1 MQILVCVSYGF
12 IANPQFVKGFYI
24 MSIIINTNV
33 PALISQNALTR
44 ATWSLNQSLERM
56 STGYRINSAADDPA
70 GSYFASGLNTQIR
83 AISTV
88 TRNVQLASNMIS
100 VAEGDMQSIMN
111 NVERVKDLAMQYS
124 SDTLTDEQKDAIK
137 TEAQQRIDEINRLA
151 EDSSFNEINLLDGSL
166 GASVRIQIGTNSDPA
181 TNALNITGVFDNANA
196 ESINL
201 IGGASDF
208 ASIDEAFAAAST
220 AAKFIDIAQE
230 SIDVLSKRISTAGIY
245 QTRLE
250 SISDSLLTKNEN
262 LNSAYST
269 IMDTDIATE
278 TANYIKQQLLQQTA
292 SSMLSQANQ
301 NGGVLALSLVNA
313 LA

>member
-1 MQILVCVSYGF
+1 
-12 IANPQFVKGFYI
+12 

-166 GASVRIQIGTNSDPA
+166 GASIRIQIGTNSDPA

-201 IGGASDF
+201 IGGASDY

-269 IMDTDIATE
+269 VMDTDIATE

>member
-1 MQILVCVSYGF
+1 
-12 IANPQFVKGFYI
+12 

-56 STGYRINSAADDPA
+56 STGHRINSAADDPA

-151 EDSSFNEINLLDGSL
+151 EDSSFNEMKLLDGSL

-201 IGGASDF
+201 IGGASDY

-245 QTRLE
+245 QNRLE

>member
-1 MQILVCVSYGF
+1 
-12 IANPQFVKGFYI
+12 

-56 STGYRINSAADDPA
+56 STGHRINSAADDPA

-201 IGGASDF
+201 IGGASDY

>member
-1 MQILVCVSYGF
+1 
-12 IANPQFVKGFYI
+12 

-124 SDTLTDEQKDAIK
+124 SDTLTNEQKDAIK

-201 IGGASDF
+201 IGGSSDF

-245 QTRLE
+245 QNRLE

>member
-1 MQILVCVSYGF
+1 
-12 IANPQFVKGFYI
+12 

-56 STGYRINSAADDPA
+56 STGHRINSAADDPA

-151 EDSSFNEINLLDGSL
+151 EDSSFNEMKLLDGSL

-201 IGGASDF
+201 IGGASDY

-245 QTRLE
+245 QNRLE
-250 SISDSLLTKNEN
+250 SISYSLLT
-262 LNSAYST
+262 
-269 IMDTDIATE
+269 
-278 TANYIKQQLLQQTA
+278 
-292 SSMLSQANQ
+292 
-301 NGGVLALSLVNA
+301 
-313 LA
+313 

>member
-1 MQILVCVSYGF
+1 
-12 IANPQFVKGFYI
+12 

-56 STGYRINSAADDPA
+56 STGHRINSAADDPA

-100 VAEGDMQSIMN
+100 VAEGDMQSILN
-111 NVERVKDLAMQYS
+111 NVERIKDLAMQYS

-151 EDSSFNEINLLDGSL
+151 EDSSFNEMKLLDGSL

-201 IGGASDF
+201 IGGASDY

-250 SISDSLLTKNEN
+250 SISESLLTKNEN

-269 IMDTDIATE
+269 VMDTDIATE

>member
-1 MQILVCVSYGF
+1 
-12 IANPQFVKGFYI
+12 

-56 STGYRINSAADDPA
+56 STGHRINSAADDPA

-124 SDTLTDEQKDAIK
+124 SDTLTDEQKNAIK

-151 EDSSFNEINLLDGSL
+151 EDSSFNEMKLLDGSL

-201 IGGASDF
+201 IGGASDY

-245 QTRLE
+245 QNRLE

>member
-1 MQILVCVSYGF
+1 
-12 IANPQFVKGFYI
+12 

-70 GSYFASGLNTQIR
+70 GAYFASGLNTQIR

-166 GASVRIQIGTNSDPA
+166 GASVRIQIGTNSDPT

-230 SIDVLSKRISTAGIY
+230 SIDLLSKRISTAGIY
-245 QTRLE
+245 QTRME

>member
-245 QTRLE
+245 QTRME

>member
-1 MQILVCVSYGF
+1 
-12 IANPQFVKGFYI
+12 

-56 STGYRINSAADDPA
+56 STGHRINSAADDPA

-100 VAEGDMQSIMN
+100 VAEGDMQSILN

-201 IGGASDF
+201 IGGASDY

-250 SISDSLLTKNEN
+250 SISESLLTKNEN

-269 IMDTDIATE
+269 VMDTDIATE

>member
-1 MQILVCVSYGF
+1 
-12 IANPQFVKGFYI
+12 

-56 STGYRINSAADDPA
+56 STGHRINSAADDPA

-100 VAEGDMQSIMN
+100 VAEGDMQSILN
-111 NVERVKDLAMQYS
+111 NVERIKDLAMQYS

-201 IGGASDF
+201 IGGASDY

-245 QTRLE
+245 QNRLE

>member
-1 MQILVCVSYGF
+1 
-12 IANPQFVKGFYI
+12 

-111 NVERVKDLAMQYS
+111 NVERIKDLALQYA
-124 SDTLTDEQKDAIK
+124 SDTLTTEQQDAIK
-137 TEAQQRIDEINRLA
+137 EEAQQRIDEINRLA
-151 EDSSFNEINLLDGSL
+151 EDSTFNKLNLLDGSL

-181 TNALNITGVFDNANA
+181 TNALNITGVFDKADA
-196 ESINL
+196 ASINL
-201 IGGASDF
+201 LGGSSGYTD
-208 ASIDEAFAAAST
+208 IDAAFADSDT
-220 AAKFIDIAQE
+220 AADYADVAQE
-230 SIDVLSKRISTAGIY
+230 AIDAISKRISTAGIY

-250 SISDSLLTKNEN
+250 SISESLLTKNEN

-269 IMDTDIATE
+269 VMDTDIATE

>member
-56 STGYRINSAADDPA
+56 STGHRINSAADDPA

-151 EDSSFNEINLLDGSL
+151 EDSSFNEMKLLDGSL

-201 IGGASDF
+201 IGGASDY

>member
-1 MQILVCVSYGF
+1 
-12 IANPQFVKGFYI
+12 

-301 NGGVLALSLVNA
+301 NGGVLALSLVTA

>member
-1 MQILVCVSYGF
+1 
-12 IANPQFVKGFYI
+12 

-56 STGYRINSAADDPA
+56 STGHRINSAADDPA

-151 EDSSFNEINLLDGSL
+151 EDSSFNEMKLLDGSL

-201 IGGASDF
+201 IGGASDY

>member
-1 MQILVCVSYGF
+1 
-12 IANPQFVKGFYI
+12 

-201 IGGASDF
+201 IGGASDY

-250 SISDSLLTKNEN
+250 SISESLLTKNEN

-269 IMDTDIATE
+269 VMDTDIATE

>member
-1 MQILVCVSYGF
+1 
-12 IANPQFVKGFYI
+12 

-201 IGGASDF
+201 IGGASDY

-245 QTRLE
+245 QNRLE

>member
-1 MQILVCVSYGF
+1 
-12 IANPQFVKGFYI
+12 

-201 IGGASDF
+201 IGGASDY

>member
-1 MQILVCVSYGF
+1 
-12 IANPQFVKGFYI
+12 

-56 STGYRINSAADDPA
+56 STGHRINSAADDPA

-201 IGGASDF
+201 IGGASDY

-245 QTRLE
+245 QNRLE

>member
-1 MQILVCVSYGF
+1 
-12 IANPQFVKGFYI
+12 

-124 SDTLTDEQKDAIK
+124 SDTLTNEQKDAIK

-201 IGGASDF
+201 IGGASDY

-245 QTRLE
+245 QNRLE